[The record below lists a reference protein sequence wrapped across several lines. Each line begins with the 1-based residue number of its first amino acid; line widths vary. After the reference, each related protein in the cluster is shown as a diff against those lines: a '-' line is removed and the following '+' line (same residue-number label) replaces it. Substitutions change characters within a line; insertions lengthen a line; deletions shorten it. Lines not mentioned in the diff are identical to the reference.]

1 MAGELAI
8 VLSGG
13 GAKGAFQVGVLE
25 ELIVN
30 RGVKI
35 DIAVGTSTGS
45 IQALAVAQ
53 DDVPRLVEFWSSLR
67 KNSDIYEKRPLG
79 VASALLGSKSIY
91 KANGLKKLLEQAA
104 DDDKLRSTGKKLR
117 LGVVNLGTG
126 VFRTIDETVPGIHNW
141 VYASCAM
148 PVFFEPLKTRAADGT
163 EEQWVD
169 GGVRDVTPLGSAMEL
184 NPRGIIVVR
193 ASPKPTPGKVRT
205 FGDLIQIGLRA
216 VGILQQEVS
225 MNDLANATLI
235 NDMIAVRGTQFKA
248 LEALGI
254 SGQQAASVLRALD
267 VQLAKYRFVPNV
279 VIEPEKEFLDTL
291 EFDPA
296 KIAEAMEAGRAAV
309 GKLMDSIEPLLS

>member
-13 GAKGAFQVGVLE
+13 GAKGAFQVGVLD
-25 ELIVN
+25 ELITN

-53 DDVPRLVEFWSSLR
+53 DDIPKLVQIWSTLR

-91 KANGLKKLLEQAA
+91 RASGLKRLLEDTA
-104 DDDKLRSTGKKLR
+104 DDDRLRATGKKLR

-126 VFRTIDETVPGIHNW
+126 LFRTIDESVPGIHNW

-184 NPRGIIVVR
+184 NPRGVIVVR
-193 ASPKPTPGKVRT
+193 ASPKPEPGKVRT

-235 NDMIAVRGTQFKA
+235 NDMIAARGSQFRA
-248 LEALGI
+248 LEGLGI
-254 SGQQAASVLRALD
+254 SGQQAASILRPLD
-267 VQLAKYRFVPNV
+267 VQLAKYRFVPNC
-279 VIEPEKEFLDTL
+279 VIEPEREFMDTL
-291 EFDPA
+291 QFEPD
-296 KIAEAMEAGRAAV
+296 KIAEAMAAGRAAV
-309 GKLMDSIEPLLS
+309 GRMWESIEPLLT

>member
-13 GAKGAFQVGVLE
+13 GAKGAFQVGVLD
-25 ELIVN
+25 ELIVG
-30 RGVKI
+30 RGVKV

-53 DDVPRLVEFWSSLR
+53 DDIPRLVQLWSGLR
-67 KNSDIYEKRPLG
+67 KNSDIYVKRPLG

-91 KANGLKKLLEQAA
+91 KASGLKQLLEEAA

-126 VFRTIDETVPGIHNW
+126 VFRTIDENVPGIHNW

-193 ASPKPTPGKVRT
+193 ASPKPEPGEART
-205 FGDLIQIGLRA
+205 YGDLIQIGLRA
-216 VGILQQEVS
+216 VGILQSEVS

-235 NDMIAVRGTQFKA
+235 NDMIAARGAQYRA

-254 SGQQAASVLRALD
+254 SGQQAASVLRPLD
-267 VQLAKYRFVPNV
+267 LQLAKYRFVPNV
-279 VIEPEKEFLDTL
+279 VIEPEKEYLDTL
-291 EFDPA
+291 EFDA
-296 KIAEAMEAGRAAV
+296 VKIAEAMGAGRDAV
-309 GKLMDSIEPLLS
+309 GRMWDSIEPLLT

>member
-30 RGVKI
+30 RGVKV

-53 DDVPRLVEFWSSLR
+53 DDIPKLVQFWSSLR
-67 KNSDIYEKRPLG
+67 KNSDIYVKRPLG

-91 KANGLKKLLEQAA
+91 KANGLKQLLEEAA
-104 DDDKLRSTGKKLR
+104 DDERLRSTGKKLR

-126 VFRTIDETVPGIHNW
+126 LFRTIDETVPGIHNW

-193 ASPKPTPGKVRT
+193 ASPKPQPGRVQT
-205 FGDLIQIGLRA
+205 YEDLIKIGLRA
-216 VGILQQEVS
+216 VGILQSEVS

-235 NDMIAVRGTQFKA
+235 NDMIAVRGAQFRA
-248 LEALGI
+248 LEDLNLPADK
-254 SGQQAASVLRALD
+254 AAAVMRPLD
-267 VQLAKYRFVPNV
+267 LELAKYRFVPNC
-279 VIEPEKEFLDTL
+279 VIEPDREHIDTL

-296 KIAEAMEAGRAAV
+296 KIAQAMAAGRATV
-309 GKLMDSIEPLLS
+309 GQMWESLEPLLT

>member
-13 GAKGAFQVGVLE
+13 GAKGAFQVGVLD
-25 ELIVN
+25 ELVTN

-53 DDVPRLVEFWSSLR
+53 DDIPRLVQFWSSLR
-67 KNSDIYEKRPLG
+67 KNSDIYVKRPLG

-91 KANGLKKLLEQAA
+91 DARGLKKMLKDVA
-104 DDDKLRSTGKKLR
+104 DDNRLRSTGKKLR

-126 VFRTIDETVPGIHNW
+126 VFRTIDESVPGIHNW

-148 PVFFEPLKTRAADGT
+148 PVFFEPLKTKAADGT

-193 ASPKPTPGKVRT
+193 ASPKPEPGRVRT
-205 FGDLIQIGLRA
+205 YGDLIQIGLRA
-216 VGILQQEVS
+216 VGILQSEVS

-235 NDMIAVRGTQFKA
+235 NDMIAARGAQFRA
-248 LEALGI
+248 LEGLGI
-254 SGQQAASVLRALD
+254 SGQQAASVLRPLD
-267 VQLAKYRFVPNV
+267 VQLARYRFVPNV
-279 VIEPEKEFLDTL
+279 VIEPEKEYLDTL
-291 EFDPA
+291 EFDSS
-296 KIAEAMEAGRAAV
+296 KIAEAMEAGRNSV
-309 GKLMDSIEPLLS
+309 TRMWDSIEPLLT

>member
-1 MAGELAI
+1 MAGELAV

-13 GAKGAFQVGVLE
+13 GAKGAFQVGVLD

-30 RGVKI
+30 RGVKV

-53 DDVPRLVEFWSSLR
+53 DTIPQLVQFWTALR

-91 KANGLKKLLEQAA
+91 KASGLKRLLEEAA
-104 DDDKLRSTGKKLR
+104 DDDRLRATGKKLR

-126 VFRTIDETVPGIHNW
+126 LFRTIDESVPGIHNW

-193 ASPKPTPGKVRT
+193 ASPKPAPGKVRT

-235 NDMIAVRGTQFKA
+235 NDMIAVRGAQFRA
-248 LEALGI
+248 LEALHL
-254 SGQQAASVLRALD
+254 QAGAAADVMKPLD
-267 VQLAKYRFVPNV
+267 LQLARYRFVPNV
-279 VIEPEKEFLDTL
+279 VIEPEKEHLDTL

-296 KIAEAMEAGRAAV
+296 KIAEAMEAGRATV
-309 GKLMDSIEPLLS
+309 GRMWDSIEPLLT